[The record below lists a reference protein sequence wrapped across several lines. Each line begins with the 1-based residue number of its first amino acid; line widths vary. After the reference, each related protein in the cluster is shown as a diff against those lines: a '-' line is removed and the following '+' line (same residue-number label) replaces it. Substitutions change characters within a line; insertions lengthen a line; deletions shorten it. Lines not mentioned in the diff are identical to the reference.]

1 MALRDLRLVDWLT
14 NENVMVRTA
23 ALEMLSN
30 GYSTDQRVCEAVF
43 SAWDQFT
50 TQDAF
55 PEFPMITHLE
65 IPKEFMSETLSRAE
79 VMSAG
84 RPLTDRACRCAG
96 KLLEAVSVSSP
107 LIFSDHIEQIAQLK
121 EKSKI
126 FFRIDLDRL
135 RFRVSLLDSLNEDSV
150 ADWFTS
156 DIQPMVSFGY
166 YPHLESLYLKGRAE
180 QSLQIA
186 FEQLRSGERKPHVL
200 ETGLELASR
209 YRLVGYESVFAD
221 GIDDENSSVADG
233 CAIALSRCRNDNVL
247 SLIAERFADYSRSGQ
262 LRSIDVLRRSRLPK
276 TSELLRFLRAHAQG
290 SQVQNALRIAEVL
303 QFDFSDLEN
312 WLEAIL
318 VVDDASLKRIASLLC
333 LVGPLSEGLSDDD
346 KRRMLHLVRSRLQ
359 DQAV

>member
-1 MALRDLRLVDWLT
+1 MALHDLRLVDWLA
-14 NENVMVRTA
+14 NENTLVRTA

-43 SAWDQFT
+43 SAWDKYTEQE
-50 TQDAF
+50 AF
-55 PEFPMITHLE
+55 PEFPLITHLE
-65 IPKEFMSETLSRAE
+65 IPKEFMSETLTRAGT
-79 VMSAG
+79 MSAG

-107 LIFSDHIEQIAQLK
+107 LLFREHLDQISDLK
-121 EKSKI
+121 QRSKI

-135 RFRVSLLDSLNEDSV
+135 RFRASLLDSVNDDSM

-156 DIQPMVSFGY
+156 DTPPAVPFGY
-166 YPHLESLYLKGRAE
+166 YPYLESLHLKGRAE
-180 QSLQIA
+180 QSLQAA
-186 FEQLRSGERKPHVL
+186 FEQLTSGERKPHVI
-200 ETGLELASR
+200 ETALELASR

-221 GIDDENSSVADG
+221 GIDDDNSSVADG
-233 CAIALSRCRNDNVL
+233 CAIALARCRNDNVL
-247 SLIAERFADYSRSGQ
+247 SLIADRFPDYSRSGQ

-303 QFDFSDLEN
+303 QFDFADLEN

-318 VVDDASLKRIASLLC
+318 VVDDLSLRRVSSLLC
-333 LVGPLSEGLSDDD
+333 LVGPLSESLSDDD
-346 KRRMLHLVRSRLQ
+346 KRRTLHLVRTRLQ